1 MPRGPLGAPGDLC
14 KETLSS
20 AAGQGEQILD
30 GPPRGV
36 IGREENPGFQSRLT
50 SASAFSS
57 QDRISISR
65 YIAAAIVKCSHAS
78 RRLPTRP

>member
-50 SASAFSS
+50 
-57 QDRISISR
+57 
-65 YIAAAIVKCSHAS
+65 
-78 RRLPTRP
+78 